1 MLEGKDIEN
10 FKPEVIIAVGVFL
23 KMSKTKNLPMGI
35 GGYFKYGH
43 CMYKGMKYNG
53 IFKKW

>member
-10 FKPEVIIAVGVFL
+10 YKPEVIIAVGVFL
-23 KMSKTKNLPMGI
+23 KMSKTKNLLMGI